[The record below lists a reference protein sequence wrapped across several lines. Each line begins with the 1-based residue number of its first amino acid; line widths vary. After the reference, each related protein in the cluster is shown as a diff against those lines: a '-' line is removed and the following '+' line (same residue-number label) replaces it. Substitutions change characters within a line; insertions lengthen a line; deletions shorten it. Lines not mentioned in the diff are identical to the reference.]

1 VRMPTFSRHS
11 STTTNVDSRDETPAG
26 AVRVPEQTDDRV
38 SSARPAPHREPDQ
51 VAAQRDAAERSADRS
66 AAIET
71 KARPEQIGPRPR
83 ASLLATLSLVA
94 GVAAAMLVL
103 SGVLAGYGLAL
114 GVLAMVLAIGGMS
127 ATGRRHVAGKTDAL
141 IGLALGLA
149 AVVFGILVVT
159 GSMAWLGMDAD
170 AAIRAR
176 EWLDAQ
182 FVDRL

>member
-1 VRMPTFSRHS
+1 MRMPTFSRHS
-11 STTTNVDSRDETPAG
+11 GTTTNVDSRDETPAG

-38 SSARPAPHREPDQ
+38 SSTRPAPRGEPDR
-51 VAAQRDAAERSADRS
+51 VAAQRDTADRS
-66 AAIET
+66 ATIET

-127 ATGRRHVAGKTDAL
+127 ATGRRHVAGRTDAL

-159 GSMAWLGMDAD
+159 GSLAWLGMDAD